1 MGIVCGQIVHFSEL
15 NPNANFYCIEYGIN
29 FQEGDYYCY
38 EHANI
43 PNDAAYVI
51 GNIDPTKYSYND
63 GVFRTDIRQNYLW
76 EVLNGSSHKYDYPG
90 MAADIDALKQEA
102 NIVESLNS
110 NSISIINNNGEFITP
125 SADGKF
131 GPFVINY
138 PSVNGK
144 PVGKSFEVLIN
155 GQKLTNIP
163 ESGKEFYLTE
173 QDGIKLGDKNTIEIK
188 YKATKYTGEMDK
200 FTKIRDARVDFK
212 CNSCGN
218 TFSKDV
224 TAIRQNGQIALDSSV
239 GRVAC
244 SCGSYDV
251 DVTNAA
257 FSDGYVDTQ
266 DAAIVMVAPENIE
279 LEASIEFWA
288 GRKLEIDLTKV
299 DNGKLANVLKD
310 IQFDVTIS
318 GDDKAFIQLPDGTKA
333 TSTTLTTDSN
343 GESKLTIITTKE
355 NITVTFTE
363 RDNKFYID
371 NGPIEIDFTF
381 NTASKTWNASIK
393 NETSLRDVVSIKQEG
408 DWFQFKLKIVNIAKI
423 EDLVL
428 TKLNKSVPGEIL
440 PGIEF
445 RITLKNATD
454 MQNNSVIIVKT
465 DSNGNIKLGTLKVT
479 DPNEDIE
486 ITLEETGVS
495 SSAKVNYKGL
505 YPSGSAK
512 ITIRHAKNGCEV
524 SVTGADKDVI
534 NANYDLEKNMVV
546 LEVYNEVTI
555 NLSGEVWLDGQTG
568 IKPVKEPD
576 NKKGAAEDRI
586 ENIKVVA
593 KRVSDNAVVDTK
605 YTDTN
610 GKYIFEDLPASITGN
625 IQYVIE
631 FTYDGINY
639 IAVTPHIGAANEDS
653 DAQERDRAA
662 FNAKFA
668 TITKDKATGT
678 DGTITNLEYDHVGS
692 DAKLKT
698 MDGKDV
704 KPEFAMVATTEPTRY
719 NENTKDIDLGLARK
733 GVDLAAFTELY
744 SATVTINGVSKT
756 YNYNDLNRLNGK
768 LPVNGEFQPSYNLYL
783 YQSDYNY
790 RIGDY
795 KGIGASKMYSEM
807 NPAQSGDMNK
817 TTSDELDVELK
828 YQILLNNQSAT
839 TATVNSIA
847 YYYDS
852 KLTLATAI
860 SGAVPDGTVY
870 IDNIPYNKILIPVN
884 QTFTEAINQ
893 GIAEIRFKVSKSEGS
908 IQLGDMKTW
917 IEITS
922 YSTDSGCID
931 KDSAPDN
938 IEKYKTEDDTDDAR
952 GINIQKNNAQRK
964 ISGYV
969 FEDAKGNDHG
979 TVTPGNGT
987 YENGEQKIND
997 VIVQL
1002 IEIKKININGNVT
1015 KLEYIWQETT
1025 TGSNK
1030 VKYIPTNGVYG
1041 DIPEYN
1047 VTNNEGEYTF
1057 EGFIPGEYIVR
1068 FIYGDGT
1075 YWDTAINTQNILK
1088 YNGQEYK
1095 STADK
1100 YYDKTYFD
1108 NNSYDENSSM
1118 ARDNE
1123 ARRLHVMGY
1132 AMESGR
1138 QAEDLKIDDINK
1150 FSETWMCAE
1159 TSLLEIP
1166 VSAINSYT
1174 SDQDSESTEMPTP
1187 SIEDLDD
1194 SRNIVIKKINFGL
1207 EERPASKL
1215 TLEKHVTYVKIEG
1228 VAEATADINNYAT
1241 EEGMVQF
1248 SSMQG
1253 DSEFS
1258 TLSNATSKQRDE
1270 RGAWTL
1276 ETQIDKINGKIVIGY
1291 KYKVSNNGEHEY
1303 IGRALD
1309 SKLNMSTYG
1318 ELETEVKDNMK
1329 SSNHKLGTYVGT
1341 YYYTGKA
1348 GTEDIEVGV
1357 RFKIEDYINNT
1368 RVIGGSFELAGNKT
1382 CDILESVGNPKTQT
1396 VDVLQTPNTLDLE
1409 LKAGDSLSNIEL
1421 TTERDIDTTST
1432 KKEYTYRSYA
1442 TQLIPVDGIITSR
1455 TGTLDKSSK
1464 FGNLKYIQGNTR
1476 DIKLSDIL
1484 NMNPDGSGEQDEFIA
1499 ESVIITV
1506 ETGADQKSPILL
1518 IVSITGGLVLI
1529 AVGIVLIKKFVIK

>member
-486 ITLEETGVS
+486 ITIEETGVS

-505 YPSGSAK
+505 YPGGSAK
-512 ITIRHAKNGCEV
+512 ITIRHAKNGCDV

-605 YTDTN
+605 YTDAN

-653 DAQERDRAA
+653 DAQERDRAV
-662 FNAKFA
+662 FNARFA
-668 TITKDKATGT
+668 TITKGQATGT
-678 DGTITNLEYDHVGS
+678 DRTRTNLTYTYDATS
-692 DAKLKT
+692 AKLQT
-698 MDGKDV
+698 MDGRDV
-704 KPEFAMVATTEPTRY
+704 KQEFAMIATTEPTRY
-719 NENTKDIDLGLARK
+719 NENTEDIDLGLVKK
-733 GVDLAAFTELY
+733 GVDLAAFTDLY
-744 SATVTINGVSKT
+744 SATVSINGETKT
-756 YNYNDLNRLNGK
+756 YNYNDLSK
-768 LPVNGEFQPSYNLYL
+768 LDGNLLVNGEVKPSYNLYL
-783 YQSDYNY
+783 YNSDYNY

-795 KGIGASKMYSEM
+795 KGLGTSRVYDGMD
-807 NPAQSGDMNK
+807 PTQSSSMNK
-817 TTSDELDVELK
+817 TLTDELDVELK

-839 TATVNSIA
+839 TAIVNSIA

-852 KLTLATAI
+852 HLQLTTAI
-860 SGAVPDGTVY
+860 TGAVSDGTVV
-870 IDNIPYNKILIPVN
+870 IDGVTYNKILIPIN
-884 QTFTEAINQ
+884 QEFTETNNQ
-893 GIAEIRFKVSKSEGS
+893 GVAEITFKVSKDGLANS
-908 IQLGDMKTW
+908 IHLGDMKTW

-922 YSTDSGCID
+922 YSTDTGCID
-931 KDSAPDN
+931 TDSEPDN
-938 IEKYKTEDDTDDAR
+938 IDIHKAEDDTDDAR

-1002 IEIKKININGNVT
+1002 IEIKK
-1015 KLEYIWQETT
+1015 
-1025 TGSNK
+1025 
-1030 VKYIPTNGVYG
+1030 
-1041 DIPEYN
+1041 
-1047 VTNNEGEYTF
+1047 
-1057 EGFIPGEYIVR
+1057 
-1068 FIYGDGT
+1068 
-1075 YWDTAINTQNILK
+1075 
-1088 YNGQEYK
+1088 
-1095 STADK
+1095 
-1100 YYDKTYFD
+1100 
-1108 NNSYDENSSM
+1108 
-1118 ARDNE
+1118 
-1123 ARRLHVMGY
+1123 
-1132 AMESGR
+1132 
-1138 QAEDLKIDDINK
+1138 
-1150 FSETWMCAE
+1150 
-1159 TSLLEIP
+1159 
-1166 VSAINSYT
+1166 
-1174 SDQDSESTEMPTP
+1174 
-1187 SIEDLDD
+1187 
-1194 SRNIVIKKINFGL
+1194 
-1207 EERPASKL
+1207 
-1215 TLEKHVTYVKIEG
+1215 
-1228 VAEATADINNYAT
+1228 
-1241 EEGMVQF
+1241 
-1248 SSMQG
+1248 
-1253 DSEFS
+1253 
-1258 TLSNATSKQRDE
+1258 
-1270 RGAWTL
+1270 
-1276 ETQIDKINGKIVIGY
+1276 
-1291 KYKVSNNGEHEY
+1291 
-1303 IGRALD
+1303 
-1309 SKLNMSTYG
+1309 
-1318 ELETEVKDNMK
+1318 
-1329 SSNHKLGTYVGT
+1329 
-1341 YYYTGKA
+1341 
-1348 GTEDIEVGV
+1348 
-1357 RFKIEDYINNT
+1357 
-1368 RVIGGSFELAGNKT
+1368 
-1382 CDILESVGNPKTQT
+1382 
-1396 VDVLQTPNTLDLE
+1396 
-1409 LKAGDSLSNIEL
+1409 
-1421 TTERDIDTTST
+1421 
-1432 KKEYTYRSYA
+1432 
-1442 TQLIPVDGIITSR
+1442 
-1455 TGTLDKSSK
+1455 
-1464 FGNLKYIQGNTR
+1464 
-1476 DIKLSDIL
+1476 
-1484 NMNPDGSGEQDEFIA
+1484 
-1499 ESVIITV
+1499 
-1506 ETGADQKSPILL
+1506 
-1518 IVSITGGLVLI
+1518 
-1529 AVGIVLIKKFVIK
+1529 

>member
-1 MGIVCGQIVHFSEL
+1 MGTAYGQIVHFSEL

-38 EHANI
+38 DHANL
-43 PNDAAYVI
+43 PNDVAYVI

-76 EVLNGSSHKYDYPG
+76 DVLNGSSHKYDYAG

-102 NIVESLNS
+102 NIIENLNS

-173 QDGIKLGDKNTIEIK
+173 QDGIKLGEKNTIEIR

-218 TFSKDV
+218 TFSKEV
-224 TAIRQNGQIALDSSV
+224 TAIRQNGRIALDSSV
-239 GRVAC
+239 ANIAC

-251 DVTNAA
+251 DITNAA

-266 DAAIVMVAPENIE
+266 DVAIVMVAPEDIE
-279 LEASIEFWA
+279 LDASIEFWA

-363 RDNKFYID
+363 KENKFYID

-393 NETSLRDVVSIKQEG
+393 NETSLKDVVSIKQEG

-428 TKLNKSVPGEIL
+428 TKLNKSVPGETL

-495 SSAKVNYKGL
+495 ASAKVNYKGL
-505 YPSGSAK
+505 YPGGSAK
-512 ITIRHAKNGCEV
+512 ITIRHAKNGCDV

-534 NANYDLEKNMVV
+534 NASYDLEKNIIVI
-546 LEVYNEVTI
+546 EVYNEVTI

-593 KRVSDNAVVDTK
+593 KKVSDNTVVDTK
-605 YTDTN
+605 YTDAN

-639 IAVTPHIGAANEDS
+639 IAVTPHVGAANEDS
-653 DAQERDRAA
+653 DGQEKDRAT

-668 TITKDKATGT
+668 TITKDKAVGT
-678 DGTITNLEYDHVGS
+678 NGTITNLEYDHVGS

-719 NENTKDIDLGLARK
+719 NENTEDIDLGLVK
-733 GVDLAAFTELY
+733 KEVNLAAFTELY

-768 LPVNGEFQPSYNLYL
+768 LPINGEIQPSYNLYL

-795 KGIGASKMYSEM
+795 KGIGASRMYSEM
-807 NPAQSGDMNK
+807 NPAQNSDMNK

-828 YQILLNNQSAT
+828 YQILLNNKSAT
-839 TATVNSIA
+839 TAKINSIA

-852 KLTLATAI
+852 RLTLATAI
-860 SGAVPDGTVY
+860 SGVVHDGTVY
-870 IDNIPYNKILIPVN
+870 IDGIPYNRILIPIN
-884 QTFTEAINQ
+884 KTFTATINR
-893 GIAEIRFKVSKSEGS
+893 GITNIVFKVAKDGNG
-908 IQLGDMKTW
+908 IKTGDMKTW
-917 IEITS
+917 IEIVS
-922 YSTDSGCID
+922 YSTDTGCID
-931 KDSAPDN
+931 SNSAPDN
-938 IEKYKTEDDTDDAR
+938 IEGYRTEDDTDDAR
-952 GINIQKNNAQRK
+952 GINIQLNNAERK

-1075 YWDTAINTQNILK
+1075 YWDTAIDTQNILK
-1088 YNGQEYK
+1088 YNGQDYK
-1095 STADK
+1095 STTDK
-1100 YYDKTYFD
+1100 NYDKDEWSNT
-1108 NNSYDENSSM
+1108 SYENNSSM

-1123 ARRLHVMGY
+1123 ARRLEEMNY
-1132 AMESGR
+1132 AMQPERNVS
-1138 QAEDLKIDDINK
+1138 DLIIDSKGKLNDYN
-1150 FSETWMCAE
+1150 WMCAE
-1159 TSLLEIP
+1159 TSLVQIP
-1166 VSAINSYT
+1166 ISETDDT
-1174 SDQDSESTEMPTP
+1174 SQ
-1187 SIEDLDD
+1187 
-1194 SRNIVIKKINFGL
+1194 IVAKAINFGL

-1215 TLEKHVTYVKIEG
+1215 SLEKHVTYVNLAG
-1228 VAEATADINNYAT
+1228 VATANADIDNYTTAN
-1241 EEGMVQF
+1241 GMVQITHTQG
-1248 SSMQG
+1248 SSK
-1253 DSEFS
+1253 FS
-1258 TLSNATSKQRDE
+1258 TLSDATSKQKDE
-1270 RGAWTL
+1270 VGSWKL
-1276 ETQIDKINGKIVIGY
+1276 ETQIEKINGTIEIGY
-1291 KYKVSNNGEHEY
+1291 TYVVSNNGEQEY
-1303 IGRALD
+1303 IGTQ
-1309 SKLNMSTYG
+1309 LNSELNVDGKTYLQIA
-1318 ELETEVKDNMK
+1318 EEIKEKMK
-1329 SSNHKLGTYVGT
+1329 ISGHYSIGTYVGT
-1341 YYYTGKA
+1341 RYYTGNTGSNDK
-1348 GTEDIEVGV
+1348 EVGV
-1357 RFKIEDYINNT
+1357 KFKIEDYLNNAIATESSFT
-1368 RVIGGSFELAGNKT
+1368 RVEQDQELYIYDGN
-1382 CDILESVGNPKTQT
+1382 NPSSKKQK
-1396 VDVLQTPNTLDLE
+1396 VDVLQTNE
-1409 LKAGDSLSNIEL
+1409 IEL
-1421 TTERDIDTTST
+1421 NAEGQKTYKTTLKTTRDIDSTST
-1432 KKEYTYRSYA
+1432 NKNYTFRSYA
-1442 TQLIPVDGIITSR
+1442 AQLVPSNGIKTSR

-1464 FGNLKYIQGNTR
+1464 LGNLKYIQGDVGIQT
-1476 DIKLSDIL
+1476 LSGII
-1484 NMNPDGSGEQDEFIA
+1484 NMDEQDEFIA
-1499 ESVIITV
+1499 ESVVITV
-1506 ETGADQKSPILL
+1506 ETGADQKSPVLL
-1518 IVSITGGLVLI
+1518 IASITGGLVLI

>member
-486 ITLEETGVS
+486 ITIEETGVS

-505 YPSGSAK
+505 YPGGSAK
-512 ITIRHAKNGCEV
+512 ITIRHAKNGCDV

-605 YTDTN
+605 YTDAN

-653 DAQERDRAA
+653 DAQERDRAV
-662 FNAKFA
+662 FNARFA
-668 TITKDKATGT
+668 TITKGQATGT
-678 DGTITNLEYDHVGS
+678 DGTRTNLTYTYDATS
-692 DAKLKT
+692 AKLQT
-698 MDGKDV
+698 MDGRDIKQ
-704 KPEFAMVATTEPTRY
+704 EFAMIATTEPTRY
-719 NENTKDIDLGLARK
+719 NENTEDIDLGLVKK
-733 GVDLAAFTELY
+733 GVDLAAFTDLY
-744 SATVTINGVSKT
+744 SATVSINGETKT
-756 YNYNDLNRLNGK
+756 YNYNDLSK
-768 LPVNGEFQPSYNLYL
+768 LDGNLLVNGEVKPSYNLYL
-783 YQSDYNY
+783 YNSDYNY

-795 KGIGASKMYSEM
+795 KGLGTSRVYDGMD
-807 NPAQSGDMNK
+807 PTQSSSMNK
-817 TTSDELDVELK
+817 TLTDELDVELK

-839 TATVNSIA
+839 TAIVNSIA

-852 KLTLATAI
+852 HLQLTTAI
-860 SGAVPDGTVY
+860 TGAVSDGTVV
-870 IDNIPYNKILIPVN
+870 IDGVTYNKILIPIN
-884 QTFTEAINQ
+884 QEFTETNNQ
-893 GIAEIRFKVSKSEGS
+893 GVAEITFKVSKDGLANS
-908 IQLGDMKTW
+908 IHLGDMKTW

-922 YSTDSGCID
+922 YSTDTGCID
-931 KDSAPDN
+931 TDSEPDN
-938 IEKYKTEDDTDDAR
+938 IDIHKAEDDTDDAR

-1002 IEIKKININGNVT
+1002 IEIKKIKTGLSKQASET
-1015 KLEYIWQETT
+1015 KLMN
-1025 TGSNK
+1025 S
-1030 VKYIPTNGVYG
+1030 VHS
-1041 DIPEYN
+1041 
-1047 VTNNEGEYTF
+1047 
-1057 EGFIPGEYIVR
+1057 R
-1068 FIYGDGT
+1068 
-1075 YWDTAINTQNILK
+1075 LK
-1088 YNGQEYK
+1088 
-1095 STADK
+1095 T
-1100 YYDKTYFD
+1100 
-1108 NNSYDENSSM
+1108 
-1118 ARDNE
+1118 
-1123 ARRLHVMGY
+1123 
-1132 AMESGR
+1132 
-1138 QAEDLKIDDINK
+1138 
-1150 FSETWMCAE
+1150 
-1159 TSLLEIP
+1159 
-1166 VSAINSYT
+1166 
-1174 SDQDSESTEMPTP
+1174 
-1187 SIEDLDD
+1187 
-1194 SRNIVIKKINFGL
+1194 
-1207 EERPASKL
+1207 
-1215 TLEKHVTYVKIEG
+1215 
-1228 VAEATADINNYAT
+1228 
-1241 EEGMVQF
+1241 
-1248 SSMQG
+1248 
-1253 DSEFS
+1253 
-1258 TLSNATSKQRDE
+1258 
-1270 RGAWTL
+1270 
-1276 ETQIDKINGKIVIGY
+1276 
-1291 KYKVSNNGEHEY
+1291 
-1303 IGRALD
+1303 
-1309 SKLNMSTYG
+1309 
-1318 ELETEVKDNMK
+1318 
-1329 SSNHKLGTYVGT
+1329 
-1341 YYYTGKA
+1341 
-1348 GTEDIEVGV
+1348 
-1357 RFKIEDYINNT
+1357 
-1368 RVIGGSFELAGNKT
+1368 
-1382 CDILESVGNPKTQT
+1382 
-1396 VDVLQTPNTLDLE
+1396 
-1409 LKAGDSLSNIEL
+1409 
-1421 TTERDIDTTST
+1421 
-1432 KKEYTYRSYA
+1432 
-1442 TQLIPVDGIITSR
+1442 
-1455 TGTLDKSSK
+1455 
-1464 FGNLKYIQGNTR
+1464 
-1476 DIKLSDIL
+1476 
-1484 NMNPDGSGEQDEFIA
+1484 
-1499 ESVIITV
+1499 
-1506 ETGADQKSPILL
+1506 
-1518 IVSITGGLVLI
+1518 
-1529 AVGIVLIKKFVIK
+1529 

>member
-486 ITLEETGVS
+486 ITIEETGVS

-505 YPSGSAK
+505 YPGGSAK
-512 ITIRHAKNGCEV
+512 ITIRHAKM
-524 SVTGADKDVI
+524 DV
-534 NANYDLEKNMVV
+534 M
-546 LEVYNEVTI
+546 
-555 NLSGEVWLDGQTG
+555 
-568 IKPVKEPD
+568 
-576 NKKGAAEDRI
+576 
-586 ENIKVVA
+586 
-593 KRVSDNAVVDTK
+593 
-605 YTDTN
+605 
-610 GKYIFEDLPASITGN
+610 
-625 IQYVIE
+625 
-631 FTYDGINY
+631 
-639 IAVTPHIGAANEDS
+639 
-653 DAQERDRAA
+653 
-662 FNAKFA
+662 
-668 TITKDKATGT
+668 
-678 DGTITNLEYDHVGS
+678 
-692 DAKLKT
+692 
-698 MDGKDV
+698 
-704 KPEFAMVATTEPTRY
+704 
-719 NENTKDIDLGLARK
+719 
-733 GVDLAAFTELY
+733 
-744 SATVTINGVSKT
+744 
-756 YNYNDLNRLNGK
+756 
-768 LPVNGEFQPSYNLYL
+768 
-783 YQSDYNY
+783 
-790 RIGDY
+790 
-795 KGIGASKMYSEM
+795 
-807 NPAQSGDMNK
+807 
-817 TTSDELDVELK
+817 
-828 YQILLNNQSAT
+828 
-839 TATVNSIA
+839 
-847 YYYDS
+847 
-852 KLTLATAI
+852 
-860 SGAVPDGTVY
+860 
-870 IDNIPYNKILIPVN
+870 
-884 QTFTEAINQ
+884 
-893 GIAEIRFKVSKSEGS
+893 
-908 IQLGDMKTW
+908 
-917 IEITS
+917 
-922 YSTDSGCID
+922 
-931 KDSAPDN
+931 
-938 IEKYKTEDDTDDAR
+938 
-952 GINIQKNNAQRK
+952 
-964 ISGYV
+964 
-969 FEDAKGNDHG
+969 
-979 TVTPGNGT
+979 
-987 YENGEQKIND
+987 
-997 VIVQL
+997 
-1002 IEIKKININGNVT
+1002 
-1015 KLEYIWQETT
+1015 
-1025 TGSNK
+1025 
-1030 VKYIPTNGVYG
+1030 
-1041 DIPEYN
+1041 
-1047 VTNNEGEYTF
+1047 
-1057 EGFIPGEYIVR
+1057 
-1068 FIYGDGT
+1068 
-1075 YWDTAINTQNILK
+1075 
-1088 YNGQEYK
+1088 
-1095 STADK
+1095 
-1100 YYDKTYFD
+1100 
-1108 NNSYDENSSM
+1108 
-1118 ARDNE
+1118 
-1123 ARRLHVMGY
+1123 
-1132 AMESGR
+1132 
-1138 QAEDLKIDDINK
+1138 
-1150 FSETWMCAE
+1150 
-1159 TSLLEIP
+1159 
-1166 VSAINSYT
+1166 
-1174 SDQDSESTEMPTP
+1174 
-1187 SIEDLDD
+1187 
-1194 SRNIVIKKINFGL
+1194 
-1207 EERPASKL
+1207 
-1215 TLEKHVTYVKIEG
+1215 
-1228 VAEATADINNYAT
+1228 
-1241 EEGMVQF
+1241 
-1248 SSMQG
+1248 
-1253 DSEFS
+1253 
-1258 TLSNATSKQRDE
+1258 
-1270 RGAWTL
+1270 
-1276 ETQIDKINGKIVIGY
+1276 
-1291 KYKVSNNGEHEY
+1291 
-1303 IGRALD
+1303 
-1309 SKLNMSTYG
+1309 
-1318 ELETEVKDNMK
+1318 
-1329 SSNHKLGTYVGT
+1329 
-1341 YYYTGKA
+1341 
-1348 GTEDIEVGV
+1348 
-1357 RFKIEDYINNT
+1357 
-1368 RVIGGSFELAGNKT
+1368 
-1382 CDILESVGNPKTQT
+1382 
-1396 VDVLQTPNTLDLE
+1396 
-1409 LKAGDSLSNIEL
+1409 
-1421 TTERDIDTTST
+1421 
-1432 KKEYTYRSYA
+1432 
-1442 TQLIPVDGIITSR
+1442 
-1455 TGTLDKSSK
+1455 
-1464 FGNLKYIQGNTR
+1464 
-1476 DIKLSDIL
+1476 
-1484 NMNPDGSGEQDEFIA
+1484 
-1499 ESVIITV
+1499 
-1506 ETGADQKSPILL
+1506 
-1518 IVSITGGLVLI
+1518 
-1529 AVGIVLIKKFVIK
+1529 

>member
-486 ITLEETGVS
+486 ITIEETGVS

-505 YPSGSAK
+505 YPGGSAK
-512 ITIRHAKNGCEV
+512 ITIRHAKNGCDV

-605 YTDTN
+605 YTDAN

-653 DAQERDRAA
+653 DAQERDRAV
-662 FNAKFA
+662 FNARFA
-668 TITKDKATGT
+668 TITKGQATGT
-678 DGTITNLEYDHVGS
+678 DGTRTNLTYTYDATS
-692 DAKLKT
+692 AKLQT
-698 MDGKDV
+698 MDGRDIKQ
-704 KPEFAMVATTEPTRY
+704 EFAMIATTEPTRY
-719 NENTKDIDLGLARK
+719 NENTEDIDLGLVKK
-733 GVDLAAFTELY
+733 GVDLAAFTDLY
-744 SATVTINGVSKT
+744 SATVSINGETKT
-756 YNYNDLNRLNGK
+756 YNYNDLSK
-768 LPVNGEFQPSYNLYL
+768 LDGNLLVNGEVKPSYNLYL
-783 YQSDYNY
+783 YNSDYNY

-795 KGIGASKMYSEM
+795 KGLGTSRVYDGMD
-807 NPAQSGDMNK
+807 PTQSSSMNK
-817 TTSDELDVELK
+817 TLTDELDVELK

-839 TATVNSIA
+839 TAIVNSIA

-852 KLTLATAI
+852 HLQLTTAI
-860 SGAVPDGTVY
+860 TGAVSDGTVV
-870 IDNIPYNKILIPVN
+870 IDGVTYNKILIPIN
-884 QTFTEAINQ
+884 QEFTETNNQ
-893 GIAEIRFKVSKSEGS
+893 GVAEITFKVSKDGLANS
-908 IQLGDMKTW
+908 IHLGDMKTW

-922 YSTDSGCID
+922 YSTDTGCID
-931 KDSAPDN
+931 TDSEPDN
-938 IEKYKTEDDTDDAR
+938 IDIHKAEDDTDDAR

-1088 YNGQEYK
+1088 YNGQDYK

-1123 ARRLHVMGY
+1123 ARRLEEMNY
-1132 AMESGR
+1132 AMQPERNVS
-1138 QAEDLKIDDINK
+1138 DLIIDSKGKLN
-1150 FSETWMCAE
+1150 EYNWMCAE
-1159 TSLLEIP
+1159 TSLVQIP
-1166 VSAINSYT
+1166 ISETDDT
-1174 SDQDSESTEMPTP
+1174 SQ
-1187 SIEDLDD
+1187 
-1194 SRNIVIKKINFGL
+1194 IVAKAINFGL

-1215 TLEKHVTYVKIEG
+1215 SLEKHVTYVNLVG
-1228 VAEATADINNYAT
+1228 VATANADIDNYTTAN
-1241 EEGMVQF
+1241 GMVQITHTQG
-1248 SSMQG
+1248 SSK
-1253 DSEFS
+1253 FS
-1258 TLSNATSKQRDE
+1258 TLSDATSKQKDAV
-1270 RGAWTL
+1270 GSWKL
-1276 ETQIDKINGKIVIGY
+1276 ETQIEKINGTIEIGY
-1291 KYKVSNNGEHEY
+1291 TYVVSNNGEQEY
-1303 IGRALD
+1303 IGTQ
-1309 SKLNMSTYG
+1309 LNNELNIDGKTY
-1318 ELETEVKDNMK
+1318 LQIATEIKEKMK
-1329 SSNHKLGTYVGT
+1329 NSDHYSIGTYVGT
-1341 YYYTGKA
+1341 RYYTGNIGSNDK
-1348 GTEDIEVGV
+1348 EVGV
-1357 RFKIEDYINNT
+1357 KFRIEDYLNNAIATESSFT
-1368 RVIGGSFELAGNKT
+1368 RVEQDKELYIYDGN
-1382 CDILESVGNPKTQT
+1382 NPSSKKQK
-1396 VDVLQTPNTLDLE
+1396 VDVLQTNE
-1409 LKAGDSLSNIEL
+1409 IEL
-1421 TTERDIDTTST
+1421 NAAGQKTYKTTLKTTRDIDSTST
-1432 KKEYTYRSYA
+1432 NKNYTFRSYA
-1442 TQLIPVDGIITSR
+1442 AQLVPSNGIKTSR
-1455 TGTLDKSSK
+1455 TGTLDKLSK
-1464 FGNLKYIQGNTR
+1464 LGNLKYIQADVGIQT
-1476 DIKLSDIL
+1476 LSGII
-1484 NMNPDGSGEQDEFIA
+1484 NMDEQDEFIA

-1518 IVSITGGLVLI
+1518 IVSITGGLVLV

>member
-38 EHANI
+38 AHANI

-102 NIVESLNS
+102 NIIENINS

-144 PVGKSFEVLIN
+144 PVGKSLEVLIN

-188 YKATKYTGEMDK
+188 YKATKQTGEMDK

-224 TAIRQNGQIALDSSV
+224 TAIRQNGRIALDS
-239 GRVAC
+239 RVEENIAC

-251 DVTNAA
+251 DITNAA

-299 DNGKLANVLKD
+299 DNAKLANVLKD

-363 RDNKFYID
+363 KENKFYID

-393 NETSLRDVVSIKQEG
+393 NETALRDVVSIKQEG

-486 ITLEETGVS
+486 ITIEETGVS
-495 SSAKVNYKGL
+495 SSAKKVNYKGL
-505 YPSGSAK
+505 YPGGSAK
-512 ITIRHAKNGCEV
+512 ITIRHAKNGCDV

-534 NANYDLEKNMVV
+534 NASYDLENNMIVI
-546 LEVYNEVTI
+546 EVYNEVTI
-555 NLSGEVWLDGQTG
+555 DLSGEVWLDGQTG
-568 IKPVKEPD
+568 IKPVQAP
-576 NKKGAAEDRI
+576 NGKKDSGEKRL

-593 KRVSDNAVVDTK
+593 KRVSDNAIVDTK

-610 GKYIFEDLPASITGN
+610 GLYEFKDLPASITGN

-639 IAVTPHIGAANEDS
+639 IAVTGTDS
-653 DAQERDRAA
+653 KAKELNRNQ
-662 FNAKFA
+662 FNARFA
-668 TITKDKATGT
+668 TITKGQATGT
-678 DGTITNLEYDHVGS
+678 DGTRTNLTYTYDATS
-692 DAKLKT
+692 AKLQT
-698 MDGKDV
+698 MDGRDV
-704 KPEFAMVATTEPTRY
+704 KQEFAMIATTEPTRY
-719 NENTKDIDLGLARK
+719 NENTEDIDLGLVKK
-733 GVDLAAFTELY
+733 GVDLAAFTDLY
-744 SATVTINGVSKT
+744 SATVSINGETKI
-756 YNYNDLNRLNGK
+756 YNYNDLSK
-768 LPVNGEFQPSYNLYL
+768 LDGNLLVNGEVKPSYNLYL
-783 YQSDYNY
+783 YNSDYNY

-795 KGIGASKMYSEM
+795 KGLGTSRVYDGMD
-807 NPAQSGDMNK
+807 PTQSSSMNK
-817 TTSDELDVELK
+817 TLTDELDVELK

-839 TATVNSIA
+839 TAIVNSIA

-852 KLTLATAI
+852 HLQLTTAI
-860 SGAVPDGTVY
+860 TGAVSDGTVV
-870 IDNIPYNKILIPVN
+870 IDGVTYNKILIPIN
-884 QTFTEAINQ
+884 QEFTETNNQ
-893 GIAEIRFKVSKSEGS
+893 GVAEITFKVSKDGS
-908 IQLGDMKTW
+908 ANSIHLGDMKTW

-922 YSTDSGCID
+922 YSTDTGCID
-931 KDSAPDN
+931 TDSEPDN
-938 IEKYKTEDDTDDAR
+938 IDIHKAEDDTDDAR
-952 GINIQKNNAQRK
+952 GINIQINTVDRT
-964 ISGYV
+964 ISGFV
-969 FEDAKGNDHG
+969 FEDQKNGDN
-979 TVTPGNGT
+979 GNGA
-987 YENGEQKIND
+987 YDSGEQKIDD

-1002 IEIKKININGNVT
+1002 IEIKDITVEGKTNR
-1015 KLEYIWQETT
+1015 LEYIWQETT
-1025 TGSNK
+1025 TGSDT
-1030 VKYIPTNGVYG
+1030 VKYITADGTRIETYK
-1041 DIPEYN
+1041 
-1047 VTNNEGEYTF
+1047 VTKQDGTYVFN
-1057 EGFIPGEYIVR
+1057 GFIPGSYIVR

-1075 YWDTAINTQNILK
+1075 YWDSAVNTNNILK
-1088 YNGQEYK
+1088 YNGQDYK
-1095 STADK
+1095 STI
-1100 YYDKTYFD
+1100 D
-1108 NNSYDENSSM
+1108 NNYNQTRYESEAYAANSSM

-1123 ARRLHVMGY
+1123 ARRLHEMGY
-1132 AMESGR
+1132 AINSER
-1138 QAEDLKIDDINK
+1138 KVEDLIINNK
-1150 FSETWMCAE
+1150 DKLKETWMCAE
-1159 TSLLEIP
+1159 TSLIKIP
-1166 VSAINSYT
+1166 VSDT
-1174 SDQDSESTEMPTP
+1174 EDSSQVVT
-1187 SIEDLDD
+1187 
-1194 SRNIVIKKINFGL
+1194 RGINFGL
-1207 EERPASKL
+1207 ETRPASKVK
-1215 TLEKHVTYVKIEG
+1215 LEKHVTYVNLDG
-1228 VAEATADINNYAT
+1228 VAEATADINNYSDA
-1241 EEGMVQF
+1241 EGLIQF
-1248 SSMQG
+1248 SSMKG
-1253 DSEFS
+1253 DSKFNS
-1258 TLSNATSKQRDE
+1258 TSNATSRQKDE
-1270 RGAWTL
+1270 RGEWKL
-1276 ETQIDKINGKIVIGY
+1276 ETQIEKISGKITIGY
-1291 KYKVSNNGEHEY
+1291 TYRVSNEGEHEY
-1303 IGRALD
+1303 LGIQLINY
-1309 SKLNMSTYG
+1309 LNSGKTYE
-1318 ELETEVKDNMK
+1318 ELEEFTKEKMRTLE
-1329 SSNHKLGTYVGT
+1329 HGIGTYIGKA
-1341 YYYTGKA
+1341 YYTGSK
-1348 GTEDIEVGV
+1348 GENDQEVGV
-1357 RFKIEDYINNT
+1357 RFKIEDYLNNT
-1368 RVIGGSFELAGNKT
+1368 KIQDGVFEIVETNKEYN
-1382 CDILESVGNPKTQT
+1382 ILESYGNPKTQSVNIVRT
-1396 VDVLQTPNTLDLE
+1396 KSIIE
-1409 LKAGDSLSNIEL
+1409 LKAGEGEKLTNIKL

-1432 KKEYTYRSYA
+1432 RKDFTYRSYA
-1442 TQLIPVDGIITSR
+1442 TQLVTADGIVTSR
-1455 TGTLDKSSK
+1455 TGTLDKVSK
-1464 FGNLKYIQGNTR
+1464 FNNLEYIQGGTR
-1476 DIKLSDIL
+1476 DIKLSDIIH
-1484 NMNPDGSGEQDEFIA
+1484 MDEQDEFIA

>member
-1 MGIVCGQIVHFSEL
+1 MGTAYGQIVHFSEL

-38 EHANI
+38 DHANL
-43 PNDAAYVI
+43 PNDVAYVI

-76 EVLNGSSHKYDYPG
+76 DVLNGSSHKYDYAG

-102 NIVESLNS
+102 NIIENLNS

-173 QDGIKLGDKNTIEIK
+173 QDGIKLGEKNTIEIR

-218 TFSKDV
+218 TFSKEV
-224 TAIRQNGQIALDSSV
+224 TAIRQNGRIALDSSV
-239 GRVAC
+239 ANIAC

-251 DVTNAA
+251 DITNAA

-266 DAAIVMVAPENIE
+266 DVAIVMVAPEDIE
-279 LEASIEFWA
+279 LDASIEFWA

-363 RDNKFYID
+363 KENKFYID

-393 NETSLRDVVSIKQEG
+393 NETSLKDVVSIKQEG
-408 DWFQFKLKIVNIAKI
+408 DWFQFKLKIVNIVKI

-428 TKLNKSVPGEIL
+428 TKLNKSVPGETL

-495 SSAKVNYKGL
+495 ASAKVNYKGL
-505 YPSGSAK
+505 YPGGSAK
-512 ITIRHAKNGCEV
+512 ITIRHAKNGCDV

-534 NANYDLEKNMVV
+534 NASYDLEKNIIVI
-546 LEVYNEVTI
+546 EVYNEVTI

-593 KRVSDNAVVDTK
+593 KKVSDNTVVDTK
-605 YTDTN
+605 YTDAN

-639 IAVTPHIGAANEDS
+639 IAVTPHVGAANEDS
-653 DAQERDRAA
+653 DGQEKDRAT

-668 TITKDKATGT
+668 TITKDKAVGT
-678 DGTITNLEYDHVGS
+678 NGTITNLEYDHVGS

-719 NENTKDIDLGLARK
+719 NENTEDIDLGLVK
-733 GVDLAAFTELY
+733 KEVNLAAFTELY

-768 LPVNGEFQPSYNLYL
+768 LPINGEIQPSYNLYL

-795 KGIGASKMYSEM
+795 KGIGASRMYSEM
-807 NPAQSGDMNK
+807 NPAQNSDMNK

-828 YQILLNNQSAT
+828 YQILLNNKSAT
-839 TATVNSIA
+839 TAKINSIA

-852 KLTLATAI
+852 RLTLATAI
-860 SGAVPDGTVY
+860 SGVVHDGTVY
-870 IDNIPYNKILIPVN
+870 IDGIPYNRILIPIN
-884 QTFTEAINQ
+884 KTFTATINR
-893 GIAEIRFKVSKSEGS
+893 GITNIVFKVAKDGNG
-908 IQLGDMKTW
+908 IKTGDMKTW
-917 IEITS
+917 IEIVS
-922 YSTDSGCID
+922 YSTDTGCID
-931 KDSAPDN
+931 SNSAPDN
-938 IEKYKTEDDTDDAR
+938 IEGYRTEDDTDDAR
-952 GINIQKNNAQRK
+952 GINIQLNNAERK

-1075 YWDTAINTQNILK
+1075 YWDTAIDTQNILK
-1088 YNGQEYK
+1088 YNGQDYK
-1095 STADK
+1095 STTDK
-1100 YYDKTYFD
+1100 NYDKDEWSNT
-1108 NNSYDENSSM
+1108 SYENNSSM

-1123 ARRLHVMGY
+1123 ARRLEEMNY
-1132 AMESGR
+1132 AMQPERNVS
-1138 QAEDLKIDDINK
+1138 DLIIDSKGKLNDYN
-1150 FSETWMCAE
+1150 WMCAE
-1159 TSLLEIP
+1159 TSLVQIP
-1166 VSAINSYT
+1166 ISETDDT
-1174 SDQDSESTEMPTP
+1174 SQ
-1187 SIEDLDD
+1187 
-1194 SRNIVIKKINFGL
+1194 IVAKAINFGL

-1215 TLEKHVTYVKIEG
+1215 SLEKHVTYVNLAG
-1228 VAEATADINNYAT
+1228 VATANADIDNYTTAN
-1241 EEGMVQF
+1241 GMVQITHTQG
-1248 SSMQG
+1248 SSK
-1253 DSEFS
+1253 FS
-1258 TLSNATSKQRDE
+1258 TLSDATSKQKDE
-1270 RGAWTL
+1270 VGSWKL
-1276 ETQIDKINGKIVIGY
+1276 ETQIEKINGTIEIGY
-1291 KYKVSNNGEHEY
+1291 TYVVSNNGEQEY
-1303 IGRALD
+1303 IGTQ
-1309 SKLNMSTYG
+1309 LNSELNVDGKTYLQIA
-1318 ELETEVKDNMK
+1318 EEIKEKMK
-1329 SSNHKLGTYVGT
+1329 ISGHYSIGTYVGT
-1341 YYYTGKA
+1341 RYYTGNTGSNDK
-1348 GTEDIEVGV
+1348 EVGV
-1357 RFKIEDYINNT
+1357 KFKIEDYLNNAIATESSFT
-1368 RVIGGSFELAGNKT
+1368 RVEQDQELYIYDGN
-1382 CDILESVGNPKTQT
+1382 NPSSKKQK
-1396 VDVLQTPNTLDLE
+1396 VDVLQTNE
-1409 LKAGDSLSNIEL
+1409 IEL
-1421 TTERDIDTTST
+1421 NAEGQKTYKTTLKTTRDIDSTST
-1432 KKEYTYRSYA
+1432 NKNYTFRSYA
-1442 TQLIPVDGIITSR
+1442 AQLVPSNGIKTSR

-1464 FGNLKYIQGNTR
+1464 LGNLKYIQGDVGIQT
-1476 DIKLSDIL
+1476 LSGII
-1484 NMNPDGSGEQDEFIA
+1484 NMDEQDEFIA
-1499 ESVIITV
+1499 ESVVITV
-1506 ETGADQKSPILL
+1506 ETGADQKSPVLL
-1518 IVSITGGLVLI
+1518 IASITGGLVLI

>member
-1 MGIVCGQIVHFSEL
+1 M
-15 NPNANFYCIEYGIN
+15 
-29 FQEGDYYCY
+29 
-38 EHANI
+38 
-43 PNDAAYVI
+43 
-51 GNIDPTKYSYND
+51 
-63 GVFRTDIRQNYLW
+63 
-76 EVLNGSSHKYDYPG
+76 
-90 MAADIDALKQEA
+90 
-102 NIVESLNS
+102 
-110 NSISIINNNGEFITP
+110 
-125 SADGKF
+125 
-131 GPFVINY
+131 
-138 PSVNGK
+138 
-144 PVGKSFEVLIN
+144 
-155 GQKLTNIP
+155 
-163 ESGKEFYLTE
+163 
-173 QDGIKLGDKNTIEIK
+173 
-188 YKATKYTGEMDK
+188 
-200 FTKIRDARVDFK
+200 
-212 CNSCGN
+212 
-218 TFSKDV
+218 
-224 TAIRQNGQIALDSSV
+224 
-239 GRVAC
+239 
-244 SCGSYDV
+244 
-251 DVTNAA
+251 
-257 FSDGYVDTQ
+257 
-266 DAAIVMVAPENIE
+266 
-279 LEASIEFWA
+279 
-288 GRKLEIDLTKV
+288 
-299 DNGKLANVLKD
+299 
-310 IQFDVTIS
+310 
-318 GDDKAFIQLPDGTKA
+318 
-333 TSTTLTTDSN
+333 
-343 GESKLTIITTKE
+343 
-355 NITVTFTE
+355 
-363 RDNKFYID
+363 
-371 NGPIEIDFTF
+371 
-381 NTASKTWNASIK
+381 
-393 NETSLRDVVSIKQEG
+393 
-408 DWFQFKLKIVNIAKI
+408 
-423 EDLVL
+423 L
-428 TKLNKSVPGEIL
+428 TKLNKSVPGETL

-505 YPSGSAK
+505 YPGGSAN
-512 ITIRHAKNGCEV
+512 ITIRLAKNGCDV

-534 NANYDLEKNMVV
+534 NASYDLEKNMIV

-605 YTDTN
+605 YTDAN
-610 GKYIFEDLPASITGN
+610 GKYTFEDLPASITGN

-631 FTYDGINY
+631 FIYDGINY

-653 DAQERDRAA
+653 DAQEKDRAA

-756 YNYNDLNRLNGK
+756 YNYNDISRLNGK

-807 NPAQSGDMNK
+807 NPVQSGDMNK

-828 YQILLNNQSAT
+828 YQILLNNKSAT

-893 GIAEIRFKVSKSEGS
+893 GIAEISFKVSKSGGS

-922 YSTDSGCID
+922 YSTDTGCID
-931 KDSAPDN
+931 SNSAPDN
-938 IEKYKTEDDTDDAR
+938 IEQYKTEDDTDDAR

-969 FEDAKGNDHG
+969 FEDSKGNDHG
-979 TVTPGNGT
+979 TITPGNGT

-1088 YNGQEYK
+1088 YNGQDYK

-1123 ARRLHVMGY
+1123 ARRLEEMNY
-1132 AMESGR
+1132 AMQPERNVS
-1138 QAEDLKIDDINK
+1138 DLIIDSKGKLN
-1150 FSETWMCAE
+1150 EYNWMCAE
-1159 TSLLEIP
+1159 TSLVQIP
-1166 VSAINSYT
+1166 ISETDDT
-1174 SDQDSESTEMPTP
+1174 SQ
-1187 SIEDLDD
+1187 
-1194 SRNIVIKKINFGL
+1194 IVTKAINFGL

-1215 TLEKHVTYVKIEG
+1215 SLEKHVTYVNLAG
-1228 VAEATADINNYAT
+1228 VATANADIDNYTTAN
-1241 EEGMVQF
+1241 GMVQITHTQG
-1248 SSMQG
+1248 SSK
-1253 DSEFS
+1253 FS
-1258 TLSNATSKQRDE
+1258 TLSDATSKQKDE
-1270 RGAWTL
+1270 VGSWKL
-1276 ETQIDKINGKIVIGY
+1276 ETQIEKINGTIEIGY
-1291 KYKVSNNGEHEY
+1291 TYVVSNNGEQEY
-1303 IGRALD
+1303 IGTQ
-1309 SKLNMSTYG
+1309 LNNELNVDGKTYLQIAA
-1318 ELETEVKDNMK
+1318 EIKEKMK
-1329 SSNHKLGTYVGT
+1329 NSDHYSIGTYVGT
-1341 YYYTGKA
+1341 RYYTGNIGSNDK
-1348 GTEDIEVGV
+1348 EVGV
-1357 RFKIEDYINNT
+1357 KFKIEDYLNNAIATESSFT
-1368 RVIGGSFELAGNKT
+1368 RVEQDQEFYIYDGN
-1382 CDILESVGNPKTQT
+1382 NPSSKKQK
-1396 VDVLQTPNTLDLE
+1396 VDVLQTNE
-1409 LKAGDSLSNIEL
+1409 IEL
-1421 TTERDIDTTST
+1421 NAEGQKTYKTTLKTTRDIDATST
-1432 KKEYTYRSYA
+1432 NKNYTFRSYA
-1442 TQLIPVDGIITSR
+1442 AQLVPSNGIKTSR

-1464 FGNLKYIQGNTR
+1464 LGNLKYIQGDVGIQT
-1476 DIKLSDIL
+1476 LSEII
-1484 NMNPDGSGEQDEFIA
+1484 NMDEQDEFIA

-1506 ETGADQKSPILL
+1506 ETVADQKSPILL

>member
-102 NIVESLNS
+102 NIIENINS

-188 YKATKYTGEMDK
+188 YKATKQTGEMDK

-224 TAIRQNGQIALDSSV
+224 TAIRQNGRIALDS
-239 GRVAC
+239 RVEENIAC

-251 DVTNAA
+251 DITNAA

-299 DNGKLANVLKD
+299 DNAKLANVLKD

-363 RDNKFYID
+363 KENKFYID

-393 NETSLRDVVSIKQEG
+393 NETALRDVVSIKQEG

-756 YNYNDLNRLNGK
+756 YNYNDLNRLNGQ

-893 GIAEIRFKVSKSEGS
+893 GIAEISFKVSKSGGS

-952 GINIQKNNAQRK
+952 GINIQINNAQRK

-1088 YNGQEYK
+1088 YNGQDYK
-1095 STADK
+1095 STRDI
-1100 YYDKTYFD
+1100 YYNESGYGQVLYGE
-1108 NNSYDENSSM
+1108 NNSM

-1132 AMESGR
+1132 AVDPNR
-1138 QAEDLKIDDINK
+1138 QTDDLRINTQNK
-1150 FSETWMCAE
+1150 LGETWMCAE
-1159 TSLLEIP
+1159 TSLIWIPISDTDDTSEIL
-1166 VSAINSYT
+1166 T
-1174 SDQDSESTEMPTP
+1174 
-1187 SIEDLDD
+1187 
-1194 SRNIVIKKINFGL
+1194 RGINFGL
-1207 EERPASKL
+1207 EKRPASKL
-1215 TLEKHVTYVKIEG
+1215 TLEKHVTNVEIDG
-1228 VAEATADINNYAT
+1228 VGKAHVDDVDNYETSAGFIN
-1241 EEGMVQF
+1241 F
-1248 SSMQG
+1248 SGSS
-1253 DSEFS
+1253 DFS
-1258 TLSNATSKQRDE
+1258 ALSYATSKGKDTI
-1270 RGAWTL
+1270 GKWTL
-1276 ETQIDKINGKIVIGY
+1276 ETLKEKINGKIVIEY
-1291 KYKVSNNGEHEY
+1291 TYKVSNKGEKEY
-1303 IGRALD
+1303 IGK
-1309 SKLNMSTYG
+1309 KLNEVLTQKESGQTNTDIYYALENNVKNEMKLAEKNG
-1318 ELETEVKDNMK
+1318 EKNEYPI
-1329 SSNHKLGTYVGT
+1329 GTYVGK
-1341 YYYTGKA
+1341 YYYTGNEETSDVK
-1348 GTEDIEVGV
+1348 VG
-1357 RFKIEDYINNT
+1357 RKFQIEDYLNDTAKKTNGNFEFYQND
-1368 RVIGGSFELAGNKT
+1368 RVGKIKVSQGTDKE
-1382 CDILESVGNPKTQT
+1382 QT
-1396 VDVLQTPNTLDLE
+1396 VTAYRTGTISLISDESWNTIKLT
-1409 LKAGDSLSNIEL
+1409 IER
-1421 TTERDIDTTST
+1421 EIDTTST
-1432 KKEYTYRSYA
+1432 KNEYIFRSYA
-1442 TQLIPVDGIITSR
+1442 AQLVPVAGEGITSE
-1455 TGTLDKSSK
+1455 TGTLDEASQLN
-1464 FGNLKYIQGNTR
+1464 NLEYIQGGTR
-1476 DIKLSDIL
+1476 DVNLSDIIHMQEL
-1484 NMNPDGSGEQDEFIA
+1484 DEFVG
-1499 ESVIITV
+1499 ESVEITV

>member
-1 MGIVCGQIVHFSEL
+1 MR
-15 NPNANFYCIEYGIN
+15 
-29 FQEGDYYCY
+29 
-38 EHANI
+38 HANI

-279 LEASIEFWA
+279 LEASIEFSA

-393 NETSLRDVVSIKQEG
+393 NETSLKDVVSIKQEG

-486 ITLEETGVS
+486 ITIEETGVS

-505 YPSGSAK
+505 YPGGSAK
-512 ITIRHAKNGCEV
+512 ITIRHAKNGCDV

-546 LEVYNEVTI
+546 LEVYNEVTR

-605 YTDTN
+605 YTDAN

-639 IAVTPHIGAANEDS
+639 IAVTPHAGAANEDS
-653 DAQERDRAA
+653 DAQERDRAV
-662 FNAKFA
+662 FNARFA
-668 TITKDKATGT
+668 TITKGEATGT
-678 DGTITNLEYDHVGS
+678 DGTRTNLTYTYDATS
-692 DAKLKT
+692 AKLQT
-698 MDGKDV
+698 MDGRDIKQ
-704 KPEFAMVATTEPTRY
+704 EFAMIATTEPTRY
-719 NENTKDIDLGLARK
+719 NENTGRYRLRISEK
-733 GVDLAAFTELY
+733 G
-744 SATVTINGVSKT
+744 S
-756 YNYNDLNRLNGK
+756 
-768 LPVNGEFQPSYNLYL
+768 
-783 YQSDYNY
+783 
-790 RIGDY
+790 
-795 KGIGASKMYSEM
+795 
-807 NPAQSGDMNK
+807 
-817 TTSDELDVELK
+817 
-828 YQILLNNQSAT
+828 
-839 TATVNSIA
+839 
-847 YYYDS
+847 
-852 KLTLATAI
+852 
-860 SGAVPDGTVY
+860 
-870 IDNIPYNKILIPVN
+870 
-884 QTFTEAINQ
+884 
-893 GIAEIRFKVSKSEGS
+893 
-908 IQLGDMKTW
+908 
-917 IEITS
+917 
-922 YSTDSGCID
+922 
-931 KDSAPDN
+931 
-938 IEKYKTEDDTDDAR
+938 
-952 GINIQKNNAQRK
+952 
-964 ISGYV
+964 
-969 FEDAKGNDHG
+969 
-979 TVTPGNGT
+979 
-987 YENGEQKIND
+987 
-997 VIVQL
+997 
-1002 IEIKKININGNVT
+1002 
-1015 KLEYIWQETT
+1015 
-1025 TGSNK
+1025 
-1030 VKYIPTNGVYG
+1030 
-1041 DIPEYN
+1041 
-1047 VTNNEGEYTF
+1047 
-1057 EGFIPGEYIVR
+1057 
-1068 FIYGDGT
+1068 
-1075 YWDTAINTQNILK
+1075 
-1088 YNGQEYK
+1088 
-1095 STADK
+1095 
-1100 YYDKTYFD
+1100 
-1108 NNSYDENSSM
+1108 
-1118 ARDNE
+1118 
-1123 ARRLHVMGY
+1123 
-1132 AMESGR
+1132 
-1138 QAEDLKIDDINK
+1138 
-1150 FSETWMCAE
+1150 
-1159 TSLLEIP
+1159 
-1166 VSAINSYT
+1166 
-1174 SDQDSESTEMPTP
+1174 
-1187 SIEDLDD
+1187 
-1194 SRNIVIKKINFGL
+1194 
-1207 EERPASKL
+1207 
-1215 TLEKHVTYVKIEG
+1215 
-1228 VAEATADINNYAT
+1228 
-1241 EEGMVQF
+1241 
-1248 SSMQG
+1248 
-1253 DSEFS
+1253 
-1258 TLSNATSKQRDE
+1258 
-1270 RGAWTL
+1270 
-1276 ETQIDKINGKIVIGY
+1276 
-1291 KYKVSNNGEHEY
+1291 
-1303 IGRALD
+1303 
-1309 SKLNMSTYG
+1309 
-1318 ELETEVKDNMK
+1318 
-1329 SSNHKLGTYVGT
+1329 
-1341 YYYTGKA
+1341 
-1348 GTEDIEVGV
+1348 
-1357 RFKIEDYINNT
+1357 
-1368 RVIGGSFELAGNKT
+1368 
-1382 CDILESVGNPKTQT
+1382 
-1396 VDVLQTPNTLDLE
+1396 
-1409 LKAGDSLSNIEL
+1409 
-1421 TTERDIDTTST
+1421 
-1432 KKEYTYRSYA
+1432 
-1442 TQLIPVDGIITSR
+1442 
-1455 TGTLDKSSK
+1455 
-1464 FGNLKYIQGNTR
+1464 
-1476 DIKLSDIL
+1476 
-1484 NMNPDGSGEQDEFIA
+1484 
-1499 ESVIITV
+1499 
-1506 ETGADQKSPILL
+1506 
-1518 IVSITGGLVLI
+1518 
-1529 AVGIVLIKKFVIK
+1529 